1 MPQDVQVRLE
11 TPILALAQVPRPSG
25 VRKLQGAERTWRIR
39 VGQYRVVYDI
49 DDDRGLVVVL
59 RVARRSETTY
69 RQ

>member
-11 TPILALAQVPRPSG
+11 TPILALAQAPRPSG
-25 VRKLQGAERTWRIR
+25 VRKLRGEERTWRIR